1 VKEFLDFD
9 PITKISTVFHGS
21 TDGNE
26 YTIEKFQDVKDVVDM
41 NKRLYNSVDERARYG
56 EKMQRVAQIP
66 VTTYYELLTKGI
78 IEPGDPKQR
87 KFMKYL
93 DDIDNLDW
101 RTRPGKLSR

>member
-1 VKEFLDFD
+1 
-9 PITKISTVFHGS
+9 
-21 TDGNE
+21 
-26 YTIEKFQDVKDVVDM
+26 
-41 NKRLYNSVDERARYG
+41 
-56 EKMQRVAQIP
+56 

-101 RTRPGKLSR
+101 RTRPGRLSR